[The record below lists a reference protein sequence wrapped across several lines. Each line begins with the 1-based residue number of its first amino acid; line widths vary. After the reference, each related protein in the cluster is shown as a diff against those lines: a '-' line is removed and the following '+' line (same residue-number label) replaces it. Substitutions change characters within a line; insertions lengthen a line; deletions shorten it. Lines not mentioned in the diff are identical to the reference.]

1 MGNLCMD
8 TVVFYAENDAQ
19 EAGLQKL
26 KEAVFSCY
34 PEYSPSQD
42 TRMAKIFEQN
52 NLSIEGLY
60 LRGDVIHSAIE
71 DDRVTLDCDAA
82 WRPMWDA
89 YNALATYFNVNLVM
103 QAEEPGSDIYI
114 NTDSDGTYLPTHY
127 KLVLDGRPDD
137 NSLDAILAAA
147 DGDTDIYFDSES
159 SLLQW
164 FRNGGI
170 DAKSLDE
177 LRSKLDNDYV
187 TIHEYVNSYQE
198 D

>member
-1 MGNLCMD
+1 MANICMD

-26 KEAVFSCY
+26 KEAVSSCY
-34 PEYSPSQD
+34 PGYALSND
-42 TRMAKIFEQN
+42 ARMVKIFEQN

-71 DDRVTLDCDAA
+71 DDSVTLDCDAA

-89 YNALATYFNVNLVM
+89 YNALAKYFDVNFVM

-114 NTDSDGTYLPTHY
+114 NTDSDGTYLSAHY

-137 NSLDAILAAA
+137 DSLDAVLEAA

-164 FRNGGI
+164 FRDGGI
-170 DAKSLDE
+170 DAESLDE
-177 LRSKLDNDYV
+177 LRNKVDNDYV
-187 TIHEYVNSYQE
+187 TIHEYINSYQE